1 MAAKRSSGDANSV
14 KPLRRRVFESLS
26 RRIHDASFE
35 LGSEPGLSDVE
46 VLANYLA
53 ALLTTQRRE
62 SGSIERRYS
71 VLPRKWY
78 RIVTS

>member
-1 MAAKRSSGDANSV
+1 M
-14 KPLRRRVFESLS
+14 FETLS

-53 ALLTTQRRE
+53 ALLVTPQRE
-62 SGSIERRYS
+62 SESIEKRYPA
-71 VLPRKWY
+71 LPRKWY
-78 RIVTS
+78 GIVTS

>member
-1 MAAKRSSGDANSV
+1 
-14 KPLRRRVFESLS
+14 
-26 RRIHDASFE
+26 

-53 ALLTTQRRE
+53 ALLVTQQPE
-62 SGSIERRYS
+62 SESIERRYS
-71 VLPRKWY
+71 GLPRKWY